1 MQRGPTRLNNI
12 IKGVILNADAALY
25 GTVCRYHTHKLGNI
39 CRRGKYCHYLHLSAL
54 ERPRCVPA
62 GQKCDAPKQDKLST
76 MAKEL
81 RRVSAGLATLQRALL
96 NHGRSTLQALAEQH
110 DPDSDAASDDLA
122 LADPQPKDAAQHQV
136 HDGGDDERSSK
147 STMVSFADTTEDEDD
162 ADDADDQHAAP
173 LEQCHPMDVL
183 RRNEQLLRE
192 CKHTQLRQFAPFT
205 ASRAPPPSAAAHKS
219 ASTTKKRTK
228 KRKRSSK
235 KRPQSSDI
243 LKCFSRA
250 DTPKERTGPAIR
262 KRKYASY
269 SDWKRNWWRP
279 DNPDT
284 EHDTEPVMV
293 D

>member
-1 MQRGPTRLNNI
+1 M
-12 IKGVILNADAALY
+12 
-25 GTVCRYHTHKLGNI
+25 
-39 CRRGKYCHYLHLSAL
+39 
-54 ERPRCVPA
+54 PA
-62 GQKCDAPKQDKLST
+62 GQNYDAPKQDKLST

-96 NHGRSTLQALAEQH
+96 TYGRPTLQALSEQH
-110 DPDSDAASDDLA
+110 DLDSDAASDDLA
-122 LADPQPKDAAQHQV
+122 LAEPRPKDAAQHQV
-136 HDGGDDERSSK
+136 HDGGDDGRSSK

-192 CKHTQLRQFAPFT
+192 CKHTQLRQFASPT
-205 ASRAPPPSAAAHKS
+205 ASTAPARSAATHKS
-219 ASTTKKRTK
+219 SPTKK

-235 KRPQSSDI
+235 KQPQPADI

-250 DTPKERTGPAIR
+250 ETPNERAGAARRTGTR
-262 KRKYASY
+262 QYSSY
-269 SDWKRNWWRP
+269 NDWKRNWWRP
-279 DNPDT
+279 PD
-284 EHDTEPVMV
+284 EPDAEPIEIV